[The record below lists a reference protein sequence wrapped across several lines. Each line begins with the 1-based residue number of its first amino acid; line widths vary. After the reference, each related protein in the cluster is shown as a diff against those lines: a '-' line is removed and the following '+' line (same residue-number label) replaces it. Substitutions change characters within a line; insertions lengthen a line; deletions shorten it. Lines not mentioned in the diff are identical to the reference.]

1 MTGLASYKRMLSDAD
16 DSSPVT
22 DAGSEHQLMGG
33 FLVNYHF

>member
-1 MTGLASYKRMLSDAD
+1 LASYKRMLGDAD